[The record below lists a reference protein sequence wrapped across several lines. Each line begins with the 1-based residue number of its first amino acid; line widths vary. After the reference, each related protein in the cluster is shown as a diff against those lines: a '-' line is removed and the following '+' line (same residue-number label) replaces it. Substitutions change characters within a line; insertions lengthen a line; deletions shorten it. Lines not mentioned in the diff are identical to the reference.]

1 MATPTIAN
9 VTPAEGHTGG
19 RTLVEITGTGFRLP
33 TSPAPTG
40 PTSAPPPSVRVT
52 FGTVAASNVAI
63 FSSTLL
69 SCLTPENDE
78 RTIELA
84 WSVTATTDTFAAALH
99 GLADGTPIRLVA
111 DGGPLPS
118 PLDASRAYF
127 VRDATAGTFKLSESV
142 GGAVVDVA
150 IDGAGRA
157 RAVGAYAITVENLDD
172 AGAPITGESVTRAN
186 AFTFRRPDLG
196 QESELARVV
205 RALLRMLKRQILE
218 NVHFATHTDYDA
230 ETGDLNAIAF
240 VQRLPALVVANLEVP
255 DDRDYFV
262 EGDQDFDAGAGRFV
276 SRRPPVV
283 SMIRFDLIGVS
294 DDPIENLNL
303 LQAVRIFFRK
313 NPRISL
319 DRDGS
324 DPARGIVAYDLEA
337 VLGGPVTVTRG
348 ADAVNV
354 QSFSGEVRIRG
365 VLLEDMPGITAA
377 KPAGIPAHLPHEAT
391 KGFGHVTADGP
402 EAVDLDVQGKGD

>member
-1 MATPTIAN
+1 MATPTIAS

-19 RTLVEITGTGFRLP
+19 RTLVEIVGTNFRLP
-33 TSPAPTG
+33 TAPAPTG
-40 PTSAPPPSVRVT
+40 PTSAPPPSVRVK
-52 FGTVAASNVAI
+52 FGTAEASNVAV
-63 FSSTLL
+63 FSSSLL

-78 RTIELA
+78 RAIEFA
-84 WSVTATTDTFAAALH
+84 WSVVATTDTFTAAAH
-99 GLADGTPIRLVA
+99 GLPNGTPIRLVA

-118 PLDASRAYF
+118 PLEASRAYF
-127 VRDATAGTFKLSESV
+127 VRDSAADSFKVAEST
-142 GGAVVDVA
+142 GGAAVDVSA
-150 IDGAGRA
+150 DGLGVA
-157 RAVGAYAITVENLDD
+157 RVIGPYSVTVENVDD
-172 AGAPITGESVTRAN
+172 DGVLIPTETVTKAD
-186 AFTFRRPDLG
+186 AFTFRRPDFG

-294 DDPIENLNL
+294 DDPIESLNL

-319 DRDGS
+319 DRDGA
-324 DPARGIVAYDLEA
+324 DPSLGKVAYDLEA

-365 VLLEDMPGITAA
+365 VLLEDMPGITSA

-391 KGFGHVTADGP
+391 KAFGHVSADGP
-402 EAVDLDVQGKGD
+402 EAVEVVGQGKGD